1 MLKFDKETYY
11 KLYGT
16 TDITRT
22 DKDTYLREHK
32 DFVDTVVSTD
42 FDEYR
47 PGGKR
52 RLDLGILVIQVQA
65 IARMIDDQEFK
76 KDLADYLV
84 DIEYD
89 ENQIQEE
96 RNKVIQE
103 LFRAEGAID
112 VISGNE
118 LTNKVPML

>member
-22 DKDTYLREHK
+22 DKETYLREHK
-32 DFVDTVVSTD
+32 DFVDSVVSTNFDD
-42 FDEYR
+42 FR
-47 PGGKR
+47 PGGVR

-65 IARMIDDQEFK
+65 LARMIDDEEYK
-76 KDLADYLV
+76 KDLADYLAL
-84 DIEYD
+84 IEYD
-89 ENQIQEE
+89 ADQIQEE
-96 RNKVIQE
+96 RNRVIQDM
-103 LFRAEGAID
+103 LQTRGALD

-118 LTNKVPML
+118 LTNSVSML